1 MGMKRAQNMSNQE
14 KTALRKLR
22 LNKNVNVVINDTDKN
37 VGPACADKTEVIEEC
52 RRQLYEKKVY
62 NQLTQEEANQLIRVI
77 KKHLSNIVNKHAIRG
92 NCSKRESEFLL
103 SNLNKFNIPHFYIIW
118 KILKNPI
125 VGRPIVAGYNW
136 ILTPA
141 SIFVGH
147 YLKKFCNK
155 FDTILLDSLSLVK
168 ILEKEQFDSDCYLFT
183 VDFKSLYTNIPVQ
196 HAIELMKEL
205 VNEYRDVI
213 SNADFV
219 IDLLELVLD
228 NSLLEFHGEYFQQI
242 FGIIM
247 GTNVAP
253 ILANLYLA
261 KLEKILKEKTK
272 NDPMLVWPILFRRY
286 IDDGFGITKGSKT
299 NVEYW
304 ISEFNKLVESIV
316 IDKFKYGSKVEY
328 MDLVIYKGNRFYE
341 KGFFDIKVYQK
352 EQNLYAYIPQKSNH
366 RRHTIK
372 NYVLNEL
379 KRYIKYN
386 SEKLNF
392 LKLRNKFF
400 DRLRNRGFRK
410 YTLSKL
416 FSAVKYSSRN
426 KLLATNDTIYSTVV
440 QETQADLALIEIAEE
455 IFSRRLNEEPTIME
469 ESRLVVSG
477 NTTISPKDKV
487 VTFSKTNGPRSKQ
500 EKSKIDYSLGLVL
513 PGECQELKKDIQSIF
528 VEEKEKC
535 CSLSTTFKDCFND
548 MKIAALFKNEKKLGA
563 LISKTKL

>member
-1 MGMKRAQNMSNQE
+1 
-14 KTALRKLR
+14 
-22 LNKNVNVVINDTDKN
+22 
-37 VGPACADKTEVIEEC
+37 
-52 RRQLYEKKVY
+52 
-62 NQLTQEEANQLIRVI
+62 
-77 KKHLSNIVNKHAIRG
+77 
-92 NCSKRESEFLL
+92 
-103 SNLNKFNIPHFYIIW
+103 
-118 KILKNPI
+118 
-125 VGRPIVAGYNW
+125 
-136 ILTPA
+136 
-141 SIFVGH
+141 
-147 YLKKFCNK
+147 
-155 FDTILLDSLSLVK
+155 
-168 ILEKEQFDSDCYLFT
+168 
-183 VDFKSLYTNIPVQ
+183 
-196 HAIELMKEL
+196 
-205 VNEYRDVI
+205 
-213 SNADFV
+213 
-219 IDLLELVLD
+219 
-228 NSLLEFHGEYFQQI
+228 
-242 FGIIM
+242 
-247 GTNVAP
+247 
-253 ILANLYLA
+253 
-261 KLEKILKEKTK
+261 
-272 NDPMLVWPILFRRY
+272 
-286 IDDGFGITKGSKT
+286 
-299 NVEYW
+299 
-304 ISEFNKLVESIV
+304 
-316 IDKFKYGSKVEY
+316 

-440 QETQADLALIEIAEE
+440 QETQADMALIEIAEE

-535 CSLSTTFKDCFND
+535 CSLSTTFKACFND